1 MFQKTMKLRRAH
13 IKAGL
18 RALKSYMTDLPL
30 LVERQRYL
38 LSEVR
43 TLRKQL
49 NEDRASLY
57 PTVQQTKDS
66 FAYQWKNIPSGRAL
80 PSDAE
85 WLLNLDSQIG
95 QYFNEVDYYSA
106 FKGKKVLD
114 YGCGGGRY
122 ALGFCR
128 LGADVYIHDTNQEI
142 VTSALNLCLTNGY
155 FNKVNAIDNNNDP
168 FRQFDYVWCFG
179 VVHHT
184 GRTYHYIYEAIQR
197 LKPGGK
203 LFLMVY
209 GVPETLAEYAV
220 CNYYEDIRNKTAT
233 MTFDE
238 RLKYLTERYPDDQ
251 VHGMFDAVSPQV
263 ADLLTWEELHGL
275 LTYLGMIDIKRTLIG
290 HRNHFVV
297 ARKKI

>member
-1 MFQKTMKLRRAH
+1 MFRETMKLRRAH

-18 RALKSYMTDLPL
+18 RALKRYLIDLPL

-95 QYFNEVDYYSA
+95 QYFDEEDYYSA
-106 FKGKKVLD
+106 FKGKTVLD

-128 LGADVYIHDTNQEI
+128 LGADVSVYDVKDSI
-142 VTSALNLCLTNGY
+142 VKEAIILCANHGY
-155 FNKVNAIDNNNDP
+155 HVKPHQGLLD
-168 FRQFDYVWCFG
+168 RYDYVWCFG

-263 ADLLTWEELHGL
+263 ADLLTWQELHGL
-275 LTYLGMIDIKRTLIG
+275 LTYLGMTDIKRTLIG
-290 HRNHFVV
+290 HRNHHLV
-297 ARKKI
+297 ARKKK